1 MLLTLCAGCLAVTGA
16 GPAHAQSAPH
26 AQATAPPQPA
36 PEAPPVAL
44 PELKVRGLLEQGYV
58 VPDAG
63 AGTKTQMR
71 VLDLPFSVQTVSRPL
86 LDDQAVVQLKDALKN
101 VAGVIPG
108 AYWDGWDY
116 YRIRG
121 FDATGFT
128 FLDGL
133 NVDPYWWFA
142 EETFGL
148 ERIEVLKGPAAALY
162 GQGSLGGIVNL
173 VSKRPRPERFVAA
186 HFTAGSYEFLEG
198 GVDLGGALDERQR
211 FLGRLNA
218 LYRQRGTFVDFV
230 PPSERVFVAPAFT
243 LRLSPDTSITLLTQ
257 YLEDKHHPPTALPAE
272 GTILL
277 NPNGELPIT
286 RNTGEKN
293 HPNTNALWRVLAG
306 YALEHRLNEIFTIR
320 QNLRGSV
327 NHVADRF
334 IYNGYSADSG
344 FTSGFQS
351 DLRTLERFA
360 YRSVDDYW
368 TLAADTTLEAKF
380 TTGPVKHTAM
390 AGVDYAYLDAKNRR
404 WTNENSANDVAP
416 IDLYAPV
423 YGAAFPDLSLTRK
436 AFTRSDSV
444 GFYLQE
450 VATLFDRVTLLGGG
464 RVDVVSSTRRD
475 ELAGTTT
482 KTHDSAFS
490 PRVGA
495 SWELVRGAS
504 VYASYGKSFRPQTD
518 FQNAD
523 GSTVAPET
531 GVNYE
536 VGFKTLLF
544 DGRLTSTLALFELT
558 RQNVATSDPQNPGFY
573 RVTGEQRSR
582 GVELDV
588 ATRPLPGWDFI
599 VAYAYRRRA
608 DLARPGRGDRVGP
621 RAGWHRHVGLARR
634 RGHRHLSSAP
644 PPPRRRAARLR
655 RFHRLDRSVEW
666 RGARSAPRARDA
678 RGRGLPPLA
687 VPVAQWRGPR
697 LARAA
702 RGARG
707 RRRAAPAPRH
717 RHADVVAPAPRAT
730 PHRRAPRRFAH
741 ALTPARALL

>member
-1 MLLTLCAGCLAVTGA
+1 MLLTLGAGCLAVTGP
-16 GPAHAQSAPH
+16 GPAHAQSALH

-36 PEAPPVAL
+36 PEAPPEAL

-71 VLDLPFSVQTVSRPL
+71 VLDLPFSVQTVNRPL

-101 VAGVIPG
+101 VSGVIPG

-148 ERIEVLKGPAAALY
+148 ERVEVLKGPAAALY

-186 HFTAGSYEFLEG
+186 HLTAGSYESLEG

-243 LRLSPDTSITLLTQ
+243 LRLSPHTSITLLTQ

-306 YALEHRLNEIFTIR
+306 YALEHRLNETFTIR

-327 NHVADRF
+327 NHVGDRF

-344 FTSGFQS
+344 FTSGFQA

-390 AGVDYAYLDAKNRR
+390 AGVDYAYLDARNRR
-404 WTNENSANDVAP
+404 WQNEGFANDVAP
-416 IDLYAPV
+416 IDLFNPV
-423 YGAAFPDLSLTRK
+423 YGAPFPDLSLTAK
-436 AFTRSDSV
+436 SFTRSDAV
-444 GFYLQE
+444 GFYVQE
-450 VATLFDRVTLLGGG
+450 VATLFDRLTFLGGG
-464 RVDVVSSTRRD
+464 RVDTVSSTVRD

-482 KTHDSAFS
+482 KTHDQAFS

-495 SWELVRGAS
+495 SWEFVRGAS
-504 VYASYGKSFRPQTD
+504 VYASYGKSFRPQTSYLK
-518 FQNAD
+518 AD
-523 GSTVAPET
+523 GSPVDPET

-588 ATRPLPGWDFI
+588 ATRPRPGWDFI
-599 VAYAYRRRA
+599 VAYAYTDA
-608 DLARPGRGDRVGP
+608 VVTKDNDIPVGDRTLNVPRHAFNAWTKYALQSGPLRGLGFGVGG
-621 RAGWHRHVGLARR
+621 RYYSDQAGDLPNTFKLPAYGLLDMALFYT
-634 RGHRHLSSAP
+634 RGPLH
-644 PPPRRRAARLR
+644 
-655 RFHRLDRSVEW
+655 FQVNVENVL
-666 RGARSAPRARDA
+666 DA
-678 RGRGLPPLA
+678 RYFPGSYDRNYVLPGAPLA
-687 VPVAQWRGPR
+687 VRGGITWKYD
-697 LARAA
+697 AK
-702 RGARG
+702 
-707 RRRAAPAPRH
+707 
-717 RHADVVAPAPRAT
+717 
-730 PHRRAPRRFAH
+730 
-741 ALTPARALL
+741 